1 MLDNGNAGDAV
12 LEFNKDYTFGLWYN
26 NVNPGKSAGSQIADM
41 TFTTSLVTAG
51 ASTVLAN
58 AAAIL
63 VAGLAIAQF

>member
-26 NVNPGKSAGSQIADM
+26 NADASKSAGSIADM
-41 TFTTSLVTAG
+41 TFTTSIATAG

-63 VAGLAIAQF
+63 VAGLAIALF